1 MNESELTGLLES
13 LRRMGSDDLN
23 VEVKESATTLSR
35 DVWETVSAFANTAGG
50 IIVLG
55 VSERAGFVPVE
66 NFETEKVLN
75 QFVAGMGDAG
85 GRGKLANPPKYTIER
100 VELQGT
106 VVLVITIEELDPSS
120 KPCYVIERGAQGGSY
135 KRIDDKDVPLSST
148 EVLSLSSY
156 ERTSSSDRDAVPGAV
171 AGDLDEA
178 LVDRTI
184 ERAFSLTPRAMRG
197 APDKKTKLER
207 LNFLDS
213 QGNVTKA
220 GLLAAGAYPQQFYPK
235 LFIDVAVYAGTQK
248 GAAGSL
254 RFMDRTI
261 CEGTL
266 GEMVSDAVAAGEKQ
280 LRRNSTIPR
289 VSRLDSL
296 EIPEEVL
303 REAIA
308 NAAIHREYGDRF
320 CGQSIAVD
328 VFDDR
333 IEVTNP
339 GGLYGGKTRENLFD
353 GSSRCRNAT
362 LVKLMSLV
370 PLPDGAGSPAEGN
383 GSGIPMMLDAMRAQ
397 GLAEPLFCPGFDRFK
412 VVLYRAKVEQID
424 HGGDLIVAALKR
436 NGELGTRELAEC
448 TGLTVSQV
456 RVRVN
461 ALIAQG
467 ELEPTASATS
477 RNRKYRLTGRAGQMR

>member
-1 MNESELTGLLES
+1 MNENELAGLLES
-13 LRRMGSDDLN
+13 LRRTGSDDLS

-55 VSERAGFVPVE
+55 VSERAGFVPVA

-100 VELQGT
+100 VELRGT

-148 EVLSLSSY
+148 EVLALSSY
-156 ERTSSSDRDAVPGAV
+156 ERTSPSDRDAVPGAV

-266 GEMVSDAVAAGEKQ
+266 GEM
-280 LRRNSTIPR
+280 I
-289 VSRLDSL
+289 
-296 EIPEEVL
+296 
-303 REAIA
+303 
-308 NAAIHREYGDRF
+308 

-370 PLPDGAGSPAEGN
+370 PLPDGVGSPAEGN
-383 GSGIPMMLDAMRAQ
+383 GSGIPMMLDAMRAH

-412 VVLYRAKVEQID
+412 VVLYRSKVEQVD

-456 RVRVN
+456 RTRVN

-467 ELEPTASATS
+467 KLEPTAAATS
-477 RNRKYRLTGRAGQMR
+477 RNRKYRLTERAGQLH

>member
-1 MNESELTGLLES
+1 MNENELTGLLES

-55 VSERAGFVPVE
+55 VSERAGFVPVA

-85 GRGKLANPPKYTIER
+85 GRGKLANPPKYAIER
-100 VELQGT
+100 VELQG
-106 VVLVITIEELDPSS
+106 VIVLVITIEELDPSS
-120 KPCYVIERGAQGGSY
+120 KPCYVIDRGAQGGSY

-148 EVLSLSSY
+148 EVLALPSY
-156 ERTSSSDRDAVPGAV
+156 ERTSPSDRDAVPGTSV
-171 AGDLDEA
+171 GDLDES

-184 ERAFSLTPRAMRG
+184 ERAYSLTPRAMRG
-197 APDKKTKLER
+197 AADKKTKMER
-207 LNFLDS
+207 LNFLDF

-220 GLLAAGAYPQQFYPK
+220 GLLAAGVYPQQFYPK
-235 LFIDVAVYAGTQK
+235 LFIDVAVHAGTQK
-248 GAAGSL
+248 GMAGSL

-266 GEMVSDAVAAGEKQ
+266 GEMISDAVAAVAKN
-280 LRRNSTIPR
+280 LRRTSTVQG
-289 VSRLDSL
+289 VSRVDSL

-308 NAAIHREYGDRF
+308 NAVIHREYGDRF

-333 IEVTNP
+333 VEVTNP

-362 LVKLMSLV
+362 LVKLMSIV

-383 GSGIPMMLDAMRAQ
+383 GSGIPMMIDAMRAW
-397 GLAEPLFCPGFDRFK
+397 
-412 VVLYRAKVEQID
+412 
-424 HGGDLIVAALKR
+424 
-436 NGELGTRELAEC
+436 
-448 TGLTVSQV
+448 S
-456 RVRVN
+456 
-461 ALIAQG
+461 
-467 ELEPTASATS
+467 
-477 RNRKYRLTGRAGQMR
+477 GRAPVLPGIRSVQGRTLPFKDRAGRSWRGLNCDGTQTLRRAGDARAGRAHRAHNFPG

>member
-1 MNESELTGLLES
+1 
-13 LRRMGSDDLN
+13 
-23 VEVKESATTLSR
+23 
-35 DVWETVSAFANTAGG
+35 
-50 IIVLG
+50 
-55 VSERAGFVPVE
+55 
-66 NFETEKVLN
+66 
-75 QFVAGMGDAG
+75 
-85 GRGKLANPPKYTIER
+85 
-100 VELQGT
+100 
-106 VVLVITIEELDPSS
+106 
-120 KPCYVIERGAQGGSY
+120 
-135 KRIDDKDVPLSST
+135 
-148 EVLSLSSY
+148 
-156 ERTSSSDRDAVPGAV
+156 
-171 AGDLDEA
+171 
-178 LVDRTI
+178 
-184 ERAFSLTPRAMRG
+184 MRG

-235 LFIDVAVYAGTQK
+235 LFIHVAVYAGTQK

-266 GEMVSDAVAAGEKQ
+266 GQMISDAVAAIAKN
-280 LRRNSTIPR
+280 LRRTSTIQG
-289 VSRLDSL
+289 VSRVDSL

-308 NAAIHREYGDRF
+308 NAVIHRDRRRSVLW
-320 CGQSIAVD
+320 GHASLPD

-383 GSGIPMMLDAMRAQ
+383 GSGIPMMLDAMRAH

-412 VVLYRAKVEQID
+412 VVPLPSE
-424 HGGDLIVAALKR
+424 G
-436 NGELGTRELAEC
+436 
-448 TGLTVSQV
+448 
-456 RVRVN
+456 
-461 ALIAQG
+461 
-467 ELEPTASATS
+467 
-477 RNRKYRLTGRAGQMR
+477 

>member
-1 MNESELTGLLES
+1 MNENELTGLLES

-120 KPCYVIERGAQGGSY
+120 MPCYVIERGAQGGSY

-156 ERTSSSDRDAVPGAV
+156 ERTSPSDRDAMPGAV

-266 GEMVSDAVAAGEKQ
+266 GEMISDAVAAIAKN
-280 LRRNSTIPR
+280 LRRTSMIKG
-289 VSRLDSL
+289 VSRVDSL

-308 NAAIHREYGDRF
+308 NAVIHREYGDRF

-477 RNRKYRLTGRAGQMR
+477 RNRKYRLTERAGQLH

>member
-1 MNESELTGLLES
+1 MNENELIGLLES
-13 LRRMGSDDLN
+13 LRRMGSDDLS

-66 NFETEKVLN
+66 SFETEKVLN

-100 VELQGT
+100 VELRGT

-148 EVLSLSSY
+148 EVLALSSY
-156 ERTSSSDRDAVPGAV
+156 ERTSPSDRDAVPGAV

-184 ERAFSLTPRAMRG
+184 ERAFSLAPRAMHG
-197 APDKKTKLER
+197 ATDKKTKLER

-220 GLLAAGAYPQQFYPK
+220 GLLVAGAYPQQFYPK
-235 LFIDVAVYAGTQK
+235 LFIDMAVYAGTQK

-266 GEMVSDAVAAGEKQ
+266 GEMISDAVAAVAKN
-280 LRRNSTIPR
+280 LRRTSMIKG
-289 VSRLDSL
+289 VSRVDSL

-308 NAAIHREYGDRF
+308 NAVIHREYGDQF

-362 LVKLMSLV
+362 LVKLMSLA
-370 PLPDGAGSPAEGN
+370 PLPDGVGSPAEGN

-412 VVLYRAKVEQID
+412 VVLYRAKVEQVD
-424 HGGDLIVAALKR
+424 HGGDLIMAALKR
-436 NGELGTRELAEC
+436 YDELGTRELAEC

-456 RVRVN
+456 RARVN
-461 ALIAQG
+461 ALISQG

-477 RNRKYRLTGRAGQMR
+477 RNRKYRLSERVE

>member
-1 MNESELTGLLES
+1 MNENELTGLLES

-66 NFETEKVLN
+66 NFETEKVLD

-106 VVLVITIEELDPSS
+106 VVLAITIEELDPSS

-156 ERTSSSDRDAVPGAV
+156 EQTSPSDRDAVPGAGV
-171 AGDLDEA
+171 GDLDEA
-178 LVDRTI
+178 LIDRTI
-184 ERAFSLTPRAMRG
+184 ERAFSLTPRAMQG
-197 APDKKTKLER
+197 ATDKKTKLER

-220 GLLAAGAYPQQFYPK
+220 GLLVAGAYPQQFYPK

-266 GEMVSDAVAAGEKQ
+266 GEMISDAVAAVAKN
-280 LRRNSTIPR
+280 LRRTSMIKG
-289 VSRLDSL
+289 VSRVDSL

-308 NAAIHREYGDRF
+308 NAVIHREYGDRF

-383 GSGIPMMLDAMRAQ
+383 GLGIPMMLDAMRAQ

-412 VVLYRAKVEQID
+412 VVLYRAKVEQVD
-424 HGGDLIVAALKR
+424 HGGDLIMAALKR
-436 NGELGTRELAEC
+436 YDELGTRELAEC

-461 ALIAQG
+461 ALIARG

-477 RNRKYRLTGRAGQMR
+477 RNRKYRLLERVE

>member
-1 MNESELTGLLES
+1 MNENELTGLLES

-66 NFETEKVLN
+66 SFETEKVLN

-106 VVLVITIEELDPSS
+106 VVLFITIEELDPSS

-156 ERTSSSDRDAVPGAV
+156 ERTSPSDRDAVPGAV

-184 ERAFSLTPRAMRG
+184 ERAFSLTPRAMHG
-197 APDKKTKLER
+197 ATDKKTKLER

-220 GLLAAGAYPQQFYPK
+220 GLLVAGAYPQQFYPK

-266 GEMVSDAVAAGEKQ
+266 GEMISDAVAAIAKN
-280 LRRNSTIPR
+280 LRRTSMIKG
-289 VSRLDSL
+289 VSRVDSL

-308 NAAIHREYGDRF
+308 NAVIHREYGDRF

-362 LVKLMSLV
+362 LVKLVSLV

-383 GSGIPMMLDAMRAQ
+383 GSGIPMMIDAMHAH
-397 GLAEPLFCPGFDRFK
+397 GLSEPLFCPGFDRFK
-412 VVLYRAKVEQID
+412 VVLYRSKVEQVD
-424 HGGDLIVAALKR
+424 HGGDLIMAALKR
-436 NGELGTRELAEC
+436 YDELGTRELAEC

-456 RVRVN
+456 RTRVN

-467 ELEPTASATS
+467 KLEPTAAATS
-477 RNRKYRLTGRAGQMR
+477 RNRKYRLTERAKQLR

>member
-1 MNESELTGLLES
+1 MQVNESELANLLES

-106 VVLVITIEELDPSS
+106 IVLVITIEELDPAS

-156 ERTSSSDRDAVPGAV
+156 ERTSLSDRDAVPGAV

-184 ERAFSLTPRAMRG
+184 DRAFSLTPRAMRG
-197 APDKKTKLER
+197 APDKQTKLKR
-207 LNFLDS
+207 LNILDS
-213 QGNVTKA
+213 QGSVTKA
-220 GLLAAGAYPQQFYPK
+220 GLLAVGTYPQQFYPK
-235 LFIDVAVYAGTQK
+235 LFIDVAVHAGTQK

-266 GEMVSDAVAAGEKQ
+266 GEMISDAVAKNM
-280 LRRNSTIPR
+280 RRTSTIQG
-289 VSRLDSL
+289 VSRVDSL

-308 NAAIHREYGDRF
+308 NAVIHREYGDRF

-333 IEVTNP
+333 VEVTNP

-362 LVKLMSLV
+362 LVKLMSIV
-370 PLPDGAGSPAEGN
+370 PLPDGAGSPAEGD
-383 GSGIPMMLDAMRAQ
+383 GSGIPMMIDAMRAN

-412 VVLYRAKVEQID
+412 VVLYRAKVAQID
-424 HGGDLIVAALKR
+424 HGGDLILAALKR
-436 NGELGTRELAEC
+436 YGELGTRELAER
-448 TGLTVSQV
+448 TGLTISQV
-456 RVRVN
+456 RSRVN
-461 ALIAQG
+461 TLIAQG
-467 ELEPTASATS
+467 ELEPTAPATS
-477 RNRKYRLTGRAGQMR
+477 RNRKYRLTERAEQMR

>member
-1 MNESELTGLLES
+1 MNENELIGLLES

-66 NFETEKVLN
+66 DFETEKVLN

-85 GRGKLANPPKYTIER
+85 GRGKLANPPRYTIER
-100 VELQGT
+100 VELRGT
-106 VVLVITIEELDPSS
+106 VVLVITIEELDPLS

-148 EVLSLSSY
+148 EVLALSSY
-156 ERTSSSDRDAVPGAV
+156 ERTSPSDRDAVPGAGV
-171 AGDLDEA
+171 GDLDEA
-178 LVDRTI
+178 LIDRTI
-184 ERAFSLTPRAMRG
+184 ERAFSLTPRAMQG
-197 APDKKTKLER
+197 ATDKKTKLER

-220 GLLAAGAYPQQFYPK
+220 GLLVAGAYPQQFYPK

-248 GAAGSL
+248 GAAGSS

-266 GEMVSDAVAAGEKQ
+266 GEIISDAVAAVAKN
-280 LRRNSTIPR
+280 LRRTSMIKG
-289 VSRLDSL
+289 VSRVDSL

-308 NAAIHREYGDRF
+308 NAVIHREYGDRF

-436 NGELGTRELAEC
+436 NGELGTRELAER
-448 TGLTVSQV
+448 TGLTISQV
-456 RVRVN
+456 RSRVN

-467 ELEPTASATS
+467 ELEPTAPATS
-477 RNRKYRLTGRAGQMR
+477 RNRKYRLTERAGQLH

>member
-1 MNESELTGLLES
+1 MQMNESELANLLES
-13 LRRMGSDDLN
+13 LRRMGSDDFN

-100 VELQGT
+100 MELQGT
-106 VVLVITIEELDPSS
+106 IVLVITIEELDPAS

-156 ERTSSSDRDAVPGAV
+156 ERTRPSDRDAVPGAGV
-171 AGDLDEA
+171 GDEA
-178 LVDRTI
+178 LIDRTI
-184 ERAFSLTPRAMRG
+184 DRAFSLTPRAMRG

-207 LNFLDS
+207 LNIFDS

-220 GLLAAGAYPQQFYPK
+220 GLLTVGTYPQQFYPK
-235 LFIDVAVYAGTQK
+235 LFIDVAVHAGTQK
-248 GAAGSL
+248 GTAGSL

-266 GEMVSDAVAAGEKQ
+266 GEMISDAVAAVAKN
-280 LRRNSTIPR
+280 LHRTSTVKG
-289 VSRLDSL
+289 VSRTDSL

-308 NAAIHREYGDRF
+308 NAVIHREYGDRF

-362 LVKLMSLV
+362 LVKLMSIV
-370 PLPDGAGSPAEGN
+370 PLPDGAGSPAEGD
-383 GSGIPMMLDAMRAQ
+383 GSGIPMMIDAMRAH

-412 VVLYRAKVEQID
+412 VVLYRSKVEPVD
-424 HGGDLIVAALKR
+424 HGGDLIMTALKHYD
-436 NGELGTRELAEC
+436 ELGTRELAER
-448 TGLTVSQV
+448 TGLTISQV
-456 RVRVN
+456 RSRVN

-467 ELEPTASATS
+467 ELEPTAPATS
-477 RNRKYRLTGRAGQMR
+477 RNRKYRLTERAE

>member
-1 MNESELTGLLES
+1 MNENELTGLLES

-55 VSERAGFVPVE
+55 VSERAGFVPVA

-148 EVLSLSSY
+148 EVLALSSY
-156 ERTSSSDRDAVPGAV
+156 ERTSPSDRDAVPGTSV
-171 AGDLDEA
+171 GDLDES

-184 ERAFSLTPRAMRG
+184 ERAYSLTPRAMRG
-197 APDKKTKLER
+197 AADKKTKMER
-207 LNFLDS
+207 LNFLDF

-220 GLLAAGAYPQQFYPK
+220 GLLAAGVYPQQFYPK
-235 LFIDVAVYAGTQK
+235 LFIDVAVHVGAQK

-266 GEMVSDAVAAGEKQ
+266 GEMISDAVAAVAKN
-280 LRRNSTIPR
+280 LRRTSTVQG
-289 VSRLDSL
+289 VSRVDSL

-308 NAAIHREYGDRF
+308 NAVIHREYGDRF

-333 IEVTNP
+333 VEVTNP

-362 LVKLMSLV
+362 LVKLMSIV

-383 GSGIPMMLDAMRAQ
+383 GSGIPMMIDAMRAH

-412 VVLYRAKVEQID
+412 VVLYRSKIEPVD
-424 HGGDLIVAALKR
+424 HGGGLIVAALKHY
-436 NGELGTRELAEC
+436 GELGTRELAER
-448 TGLTVSQV
+448 TGLTISQV
-456 RVRVN
+456 RSRVN

-467 ELEPTASATS
+467 ELEPTAPATS
-477 RNRKYRLTGRAGQMR
+477 RNRKYRLSERVE